1 MTQQSDPNLN
11 EQNTCSRCVMDTSD
25 PNIKFDDHGVCNH
38 CHSFEKFTK
47 KFWFPNSK
55 GLVKLDQIIERIK
68 SERLGHKY
76 DVIMGLSGGVDSS
89 YLALK
94 MKEYGLSVLAVHVDA
109 GWNSEMAVSN
119 IELVVSSCGFDLK
132 TVVLDWDEIRD
143 LQLAYFQSGVANQD
157 VPQDHAFFA
166 NLFFV
171 AKREGIRHIV
181 SGGNIATESIFP
193 SGWHCDAMDSANLR
207 DIQRKFGSVKLK
219 NYRVVNWL
227 DYWINLPYIKKI
239 TTIRPL
245 DYLDYNRETAIEELQ
260 KIGYK
265 PYGNKHGESR
275 FTRFFQNYF
284 LVKKYGYDKR
294 RPHFSSLIMSG
305 QMSRSEALDKLRLPA
320 YEQNSLMVEDI
331 SYVCKKLKITESELH
346 SFIES
351 ANRSYTDF
359 SNWDAKNKVLTNVLR
374 SYSKLKIKLRSLISP
389 HKVIKNE

>member
-1 MTQQSDPNLN
+1 MSQHSNPNQN
-11 EQNTCSRCVMDTSD
+11 EQNTCSRCVMDTTDS
-25 PNIKFDDHGVCNH
+25 NIKFDEQGVCNH
-38 CHSFEKFTK
+38 CHSFEKVTQK
-47 KFWFPNSK
+47 YWFPNSE
-55 GLVKLDQIIERIK
+55 GLVKLDQITESIK
-68 SERLGHKY
+68 SERSGLKY
-76 DVIMGLSGGVDSS
+76 DVLMGLSGGVDSS

-94 MKEYGLSVLAVHVDA
+94 MKEYGLNVLAVHVDA

-132 TVVLDWDEIRD
+132 TVVLDWDEVRD

-166 NLFFV
+166 NLFYV
-171 AKREGIRHIV
+171 AKKEGIRHIV

-207 DIQRKFGSVKLK
+207 DIQKKFGSVKLK
-219 NYRVVNWL
+219 NYRVVSWF

-245 DYLDYNRETAIEELQ
+245 DYLDYNREKAIEELE

-305 QMSRSEALDKLRLPA
+305 QMSRNEALDKLQQPA
-320 YEQNSLMVEDI
+320 YENNSLMIEDI
-331 SYVCKKLKITESELH
+331 RFVCKKLKITEDELYG
-346 SFIES
+346 FIDS
-351 ANRSYTDF
+351 TNRSYTDF
-359 SNWDAKNKVLTNVLR
+359 ANWDAKNKILSNTLR
-374 SYSKLKIKLRSLISP
+374 ACSKLKTKLKYLTSP
-389 HKVIKNE
+389 HEVIKNE

>member
-1 MTQQSDPNLN
+1 MSQHSNPNQN
-11 EQNTCSRCVMDTSD
+11 EQNTCSRCVMDTTDS
-25 PNIKFDDHGVCNH
+25 NIKFDEQGVCNH
-38 CHSFEKFTK
+38 CHSFEKVTQK
-47 KFWFPNSK
+47 YWFPNSE
-55 GLVKLDQIIERIK
+55 GLVKLDQITKSIK
-68 SERLGHKY
+68 SERSGLKY
-76 DVIMGLSGGVDSS
+76 DVLMGLSGGVDSS

-94 MKEYGLSVLAVHVDA
+94 MKEYGLNVLAVHVDA

-132 TVVLDWDEIRD
+132 TVVLDWDEVRD

-166 NLFFV
+166 NLFYV
-171 AKREGIRHIV
+171 AKKEGIRHIV

-207 DIQRKFGSVKLK
+207 DIQKKFGSVKLK
-219 NYRVVNWL
+219 NYRVVSWF

-245 DYLDYNRETAIEELQ
+245 DYLDYNREKAIEELE

-305 QMSRSEALDKLRLPA
+305 QMSRNEALDKLQQPA
-320 YEQNSLMVEDI
+320 YENNSLMIEDI
-331 SYVCKKLKITESELH
+331 SFVCKKLKITEDELYG
-346 SFIES
+346 FIDS
-351 ANRSYTDF
+351 TNRSYTDF
-359 SNWDAKNKVLTNVLR
+359 ANWDAKNKILSNTLR
-374 SYSKLKIKLRSLISP
+374 ACSKLKTRLKYLTSP
-389 HKVIKNE
+389 HEVIKNE